1 MEQEYFQELVAAV
14 GPKIQ
19 NADTMMLTSI
29 KPDEQVAVALRFLAT
44 RESFQSLQYQFRISR
59 TAISEIVIET
69 CYEIINSLGRKYL
82 KTPSSEE
89 EWLQVSEMFE
99 SRWNFPNGLGAIDGK
114 RIVIQQPPNSGSHY
128 FDYEGNNS
136 LILLTLVGP
145 TYEIHWADV
154 GCNGRA
160 SDGTIWN
167 KSDLKNHLSSAE
179 NGLHVPP
186 PAPLPGREL
195 VVLYVITGDD
205 AFGLKTFLMKPY
217 PLSGL
222 SNERRIYNYRLS
234 RMRRVSENAF
244 RILANKW
251 RIFLS
256 PVALEPEKVQMI
268 TLPAPT
274 LHNFLLSKKT
284 SNCGNID
291 DLSMGDVE
299 VTSSLLRKIAL
310 RD

>member
-1 MEQEYFQELVAAV
+1 
-14 GPKIQ
+14 
-19 NADTMMLTSI
+19 
-29 KPDEQVAVALRFLAT
+29 
-44 RESFQSLQYQFRISR
+44 
-59 TAISEIVIET
+59 
-69 CYEIINSLGRKYL
+69 
-82 KTPSSEE
+82 
-89 EWLQVSEMFE
+89 MFE

-128 FDYEGNNS
+128 FDYKGNNS
-136 LILLTLVGP
+136 LILLALVGP
-145 TYEIHWADV
+145 KYEILWADV

-167 KSDLKNHLSSAE
+167 KSDLKTHLSSAE

-195 VVLYVITGDD
+195 AVPYVITGDD
-205 AFGLKTFLMKPY
+205 AFGLKPFLMKPY

-222 SNERRIYNYRLS
+222 SNEERIYNYRLS

-244 RILANKW
+244 GILANKW

-268 TLPAPT
+268 TLAALT

-284 SNCGNID
+284 SNYGNID
-291 DLSMGDVE
+291 DLSMGDSE
-299 VTSSLLRKIAL
+299 VTSSSWLDLSLPCSNNHSSEAKLI
-310 RD
+310 RDEFKDYFNNDGAVSWQWHACGIDR